1 MTAESWDLFCLE
13 KHTHFDQPVLQG
25 EEFPSL
31 LGPGGKTKLTCSA
44 CCVNALKY
52 WKEEEGSAYYLH
64 SAGTSQ
70 LSTGMNQWLP
80 APRNF
85 IRQDRQGS
93 VQHTAYDK
101 NADSI
106 MLEEPPNMKFM
117 ERKGTKRM

>member
-85 IRQDRQGS
+85 IRQDR
-93 VQHTAYDK
+93 
-101 NADSI
+101 
-106 MLEEPPNMKFM
+106 
-117 ERKGTKRM
+117 